1 MDMKQEEL
9 RKHRCCFTGHRPNK
23 LDYSESEIK
32 LLLEKAIDNAISDG
46 YVTFITGMAEGV
58 DIWAAEIVLKKKK
71 DNKDL
76 HLICAVPHPGF
87 EKRRSEYETE
97 KYEDIIKNADYVTTI
112 SNNYYRAC
120 YQKRNIWMVDYS
132 SLVIAAWNGQASG
145 TKNTVN
151 YARCKNIKIVNIL
164 SNC

>member
-1 MDMKQEEL
+1 MKQEEL

-58 DIWAAEIVLKKKK
+58 DIWTAEIVLKKKK
-71 DNKDL
+71 ENKDV

-97 KYEDIIKNADYVTTI
+97 RYEDIIKNADYVTTI
-112 SNNYYRAC
+112 SDNYYRAC
-120 YQKRNIWMVDYS
+120 YQKRNIWMVNHS
-132 SLVIAAWNGQASG
+132 SLVIAVFNGTASG
-145 TKNTVN
+145 TKNTVD
-151 YARCKNIKIVNIL
+151 YARKIGVRVVNVL
-164 SNC
+164 E